1 MPAPAVADESPRV
14 SRHFKNISLVATA
27 TMVSRV
33 LGLGRDMLVTAVFGI
48 EAIASAF
55 YTAFTLPNLF
65 RRLLGEGALTAA
77 FVPTL
82 NEEIQRRGREGAFA
96 LVNQVGSWLLL
107 ASGAVVAT
115 GMAGLWIFGRVGPV
129 HVPAGVEGDTWTRWI
144 AAADLGVVLFPY
156 LVFVSLAAAFSA
168 ALQTLNRFLEPA
180 LSPIWLNLA
189 MIGLLAGGAF
199 GGWGVDQRGTM
210 LWLCAGALLGGF
222 LQMVVP
228 AAALMR
234 QGWRPRADFG
244 RSEPLRQIARLMGP
258 TVLGSAVYLI
268 NISISRFIGLSLND
282 SAVAALNLAT
292 RLMELPIGVFTVA
305 VSTVVFPLISRHAA
319 AGDRAQLA
327 AAYHK
332 GVRLILA
339 VNLPAAAGLAIL
351 AEPIVRVLF
360 QRGAF
365 DGGDTLALG
374 PVLLTYALGLPF
386 LAWTNIVL
394 RAFYA
399 QKDTVTPVRAAIL
412 SLLVNIVGSILLMK
426 PFGTVGLAAAGN
438 LATVLQLIYLQTRLR
453 RLDGRLGVRPVWADL
468 VKVVIAS
475 TLMSALVWTLWRSG
489 VTWAAQRVWAEALLL
504 AAVIG
509 AGAVVCGGALWFLR
523 IEGREDLVAMLRR
536 RGARRSEGA

>member
-1 MPAPAVADESPRV
+1 M
-14 SRHFKNISLVATA
+14 SRHFKNISLVAAA

-82 NEEIQRRGREGAFA
+82 NEEIRRGGRGAAFDLLNKVA
-96 LVNQVGSWLLL
+96 SWLLL
-107 ASGAVVAT
+107 ASGAVVAA
-115 GMAGLWIFGRVGPV
+115 GMAGLWLVGTRVVAPV
-129 HVPAGVEGDTWTRWI
+129 SAGLEPGTWTRWL
-144 AAADLGVVLFPY
+144 AASDLGVVLFPY
-156 LVFVSLAAAFSA
+156 LVFVCLAAAFSA
-168 ALQTLNRFLEPA
+168 VLQTLNRFLEPA

-199 GGWGVDQRGTM
+199 GGWAVDQRGAM
-210 LWLCAGALLGGF
+210 LWLCTGALLGGF
-222 LQMVVP
+222 LQMAVP
-228 AAALMR
+228 AAALLR
-234 QGWRPRADFG
+234 EGWRPKVDFG

-258 TVLGSAVYLI
+258 TVFGSAVYLI
-268 NISISRFIGLSLND
+268 NMAVSRFIGLSLND

-319 AGDRAQLA
+319 AGDWDQLA

-339 VNLPAAAGLAIL
+339 VNVPAAAGLAVL

-399 QKDTVTPVRAAIL
+399 QKDTKTPVRAAVISLVVNIAL
-412 SLLVNIVGSILLMK
+412 SLLLMR
-426 PFGTVGLAAAGN
+426 PFGTVGLAVAGN
-438 LATVLQLIYLQTRLR
+438 LATVAQLIYLQFRLR
-453 RLDGRLGVRPVWADL
+453 HRNPLLGVAPVLPDL
-468 VKVVIAS
+468 IKVGVA
-475 TLMSALVWTLWRSG
+475 TLLMSAVVALVWRAG
-489 VTWAAQRVWAEALLL
+489 AGFVARGKAAEALGLL
-504 AAVIG
+504 VTIGVGAA
-509 AGAVVCGGALWFLR
+509 VCGGLLWVMR
-523 IEGREDLVAMLRR
+523 IQGRDDLVAMLRR
-536 RGARRSEGA
+536 RAGRVN

>member
-1 MPAPAVADESPRV
+1 MPAPAGAGESPPV
-14 SRHFKNISLVATA
+14 SRHFKNIPLVAAA

-48 EAIASAF
+48 EALASAF

-82 NEEIQRRGREGAFA
+82 NEEMQRRGREGAFA
-96 LVNQVGSWLLL
+96 LVNQVVSWLVL

-115 GMAGLWIFGRVGPV
+115 GMAGLWIFGRIGPV
-129 HVPAGVEGDTWTRWI
+129 HGPAGVEGVTWARWI

-199 GGWGVDQRGTM
+199 GGWAADQRGAM

-234 QGWRPRADFG
+234 QGWRPRPDFG
-244 RSEPLRQIARLMGP
+244 RGESLRQIARLMGP

-268 NISISRFIGLSLND
+268 NISVSRFIGLSLND

-319 AGDRAQLA
+319 AGDHEQLA

-339 VNLPAAAGLAIL
+339 VNLPAAAGLAVL

-365 DGGDTLALG
+365 DGGDTQALG
-374 PVLLTYALGLPF
+374 PVLLTYALGLPV

-394 RAFYA
+394 RALSA
-399 QKDTVTPVRAAIL
+399 RKDTATPVRAAVL
-412 SLLVNIVGSILLMK
+412 SLLVNIVGSVLLMN
-426 PFGTVGLAAAGN
+426 PCGTVGLAAAGN
-438 LATVLQLIYLQTRLR
+438 LATVFQLIYLQTRLR
-453 RLDGRLGVRPVWADL
+453 RLDDRLGVRPVGADL
-468 VKVVIAS
+468 VKVSVVS
-475 TLMSALVWTLWRSG
+475 TLMAVLVWALWRG
-489 VTWAAQRVWAEALLL
+489 AAGWASRGVWAEALLL

-509 AGAVVCGGALWFLR
+509 AGAVFCGAGLWLLR

-536 RGARRSEGA
+536 RVPSRGEAG

>member
-1 MPAPAVADESPRV
+1 M
-14 SRHFKNISLVATA
+14 SRHFKNISLVAAA

-82 NEEIQRRGREGAFA
+82 NEEIRRGGRGAAFDLLNKVA
-96 LVNQVGSWLLL
+96 SWLLL
-107 ASGAVVAT
+107 ASGAVVAA
-115 GMAGLWIFGRVGPV
+115 GMAGLWLVGTRVVAPV
-129 HVPAGVEGDTWTRWI
+129 SAGLEPGTWTRWL

-156 LVFVSLAAAFSA
+156 LVFVCLAAAFSA
-168 ALQTLNRFLEPA
+168 VLQTLNRFLEPA

-199 GGWGVDQRGTM
+199 GGWAVDQRGAM
-210 LWLCAGALLGGF
+210 LWLCTGALLGGF
-222 LQMVVP
+222 LQMAVP
-228 AAALMR
+228 AAALLR
-234 QGWRPRADFG
+234 EGWRPKVDFG

-258 TVLGSAVYLI
+258 TVFGSAVYLI
-268 NISISRFIGLSLND
+268 NMAVSRFIGLSLND

-319 AGDRAQLA
+319 AGDWDQLA

-339 VNLPAAAGLAIL
+339 VNVPAAAGLAVL

-399 QKDTVTPVRAAIL
+399 QKDTKTPVRAAVISLVVNIAL
-412 SLLVNIVGSILLMK
+412 SLLLMR
-426 PFGTVGLAAAGN
+426 PFGTVGLAVAGN
-438 LATVLQLIYLQTRLR
+438 LATVAQLIYLQFRLR
-453 RLDGRLGVRPVWADL
+453 HRNPLLGVAPVLPDL
-468 VKVVIAS
+468 IKVGVA
-475 TLMSALVWTLWRSG
+475 TLLMSAVVALVWRAG
-489 VTWAAQRVWAEALLL
+489 AGFVARGKAAEALGLL
-504 AAVIG
+504 VTIGVGAA
-509 AGAVVCGGALWFLR
+509 VCGGLLWVMR
-523 IEGREDLVAMLRR
+523 IQGRDDLVAMLGRR
-536 RGARRSEGA
+536 AGRVN